1 MSVADRQLST
11 FETGLIKAI
20 DNLQSLILLNA
31 KSGYLFSANAD
42 ARIRYAPE
50 LYNGIVDA
58 IAKSGYYEV
67 VQDLVEKDKE
77 FIDEVKKLRAGKGL
91 PTGFSASSGEALAAF
106 QNMELAQFRAI
117 GDQFANSL
125 HVELMNFAISG
136 TTELDFINA
145 LRSKL
150 DDSFKRYAVTYA
162 NTSRAQFSQQVE
174 NEAAKNYDGALYW
187 EYSGPDDGRTRD
199 ACLEGLAQRYFTD
212 LERREFEMR
221 YSEERA
227 WNCRHVFFQITED
240 DYKEGTK

>member
-11 FETGLIKAI
+11 FETGLVKAL
-20 DNLQSLILLNA
+20 DSLKSLILLNA
-31 KSGYLFSANAD
+31 KSGYLFTANAE

-50 LYNGIVDA
+50 LYSGIIDS
-58 IAKSGYYEV
+58 IAKSGYYEIV
-67 VQDLVEKDKE
+67 RELVGSDKE
-77 FIDEVKKLRAGKGL
+77 LIEEVKSMRSGAGL
-91 PTGFSASSGEALAAF
+91 PTEFSASSAEALTAF
-106 QNMELAQFRAI
+106 QNLELAQFRAI
-117 GDQFANSL
+117 SDQFANSL
-125 HVELMNFAISG
+125 HVELMNFALSG

-187 EYSGPDDGRTRD
+187 EYSGPEDGRTRD

-227 WNCRHVFFQITED
+227 WNCRHVFFQITEQ